1 MVNRDELIS
10 IARSLGMARAGSS
23 GQVVFNDELEKLA
36 QIFYKRGYDLAIE
49 EIEAA
54 VRNENEACAKISDTE
69 ADEYGVDTDEW
80 YVAKSISSRIRERN
94 Q

>member
-1 MVNRDELIS
+1 MVNRDELIA
-10 IARSLGMARAGSS
+10 IARSLGMTRAGSS

-54 VRNENEACAKISDTE
+54 VRNENEACAKVS
-69 ADEYGVDTDEW
+69 EW
-80 YVAKSISSRIRERN
+80 CIQNYLEHVTPEQIRARVKK
-94 Q
+94 